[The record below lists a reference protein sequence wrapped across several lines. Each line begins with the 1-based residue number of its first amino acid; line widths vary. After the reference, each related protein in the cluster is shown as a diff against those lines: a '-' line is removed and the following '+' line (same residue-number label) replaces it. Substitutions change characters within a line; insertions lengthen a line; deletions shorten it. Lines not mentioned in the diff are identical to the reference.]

1 MYMKYPNPNLNPND
15 AFFYIGIKHA
25 HSNSLS
31 LAASDKIP
39 EIILSLGKSLF
50 PTLLSFSQFSFCFS
64 LPNVNASIL
73 TGLDHLLATPP
84 PFRQFSSTLQ
94 YSNPLANV
102 STNQRSTPLS
112 QILRLPREHPL
123 GIEKETEFAQPSM
136 TYASDVH
143 RHNRLKADIIM
154 FYGLTNNDTF
164 VDWMEDVENY
174 LDFCEK
180 S

>member
-39 EIILSLGKSLF
+39 EIILSL
-50 PTLLSFSQFSFCFS
+50 
-64 LPNVNASIL
+64 
-73 TGLDHLLATPP
+73 GLDHLLATPP